1 MPIWSK
7 PGEIIEVDR
16 DGSKLE
22 IMDYS
27 TGEVIPYNLKTGA
40 TNTHRAEPTLNGAYR
55 ELADYYR
62 IVIVSSQT

>member
-7 PGEIIEVDR
+7 PGEIIEVYW

-22 IMDYS
+22 IMDHS
-27 TGEVIPYNLKTGA
+27 TEEVIPYNLKTGA